1 MLYWTDRGNRP
12 VGNKANRS
20 QIDVKMKKRQAQEI
34 LLTHLQEGIGI
45 SLSLSL
51 SISKG
56 NECS

>member
-1 MLYWTDRGNRP
+1 MLYWTDRGNPP

-45 SLSLSL
+45 SLS
-51 SISKG
+51 ISKG